1 MELKSYFNFLNG
13 HAIRIAHTRIGIE
26 TIVRD
31 YLEGASPEEIVLRYP
46 TLSLEQVY
54 ATITYYL
61 SHQSQVDDYLERV
74 REEQEAAWQE
84 QQRNPS
90 EFVRLLR
97 ERLKQERQRFP
108 ARQVQPLDIGAA

>member
-1 MELKSYFNFLNG
+1 MELESYFNFVNG

-61 SHQSQVDDYLERV
+61 SHQSQVDGVFGACEGR
-74 REEQEAAWQE
+74 
-84 QQRNPS
+84 
-90 EFVRLLR
+90 
-97 ERLKQERQRFP
+97 
-108 ARQVQPLDIGAA
+108 ARSGLAGTAT